1 MEINKKSILRSSEIM
16 NKRELCQRL
25 SIGKAQSWFVLVE
38 SPQAVVATS
47 QSFTDEDI
55 GVLKT
60 RHRIQNNELFSY
72 FSFWLLEMFSQFQEK
87 LCNRFS
93 NVFYKTKLR
102 KMLATIKGVFVFV
115 VANWSSQHHLI
126 PLSSVTIND
135 NKDSQI

>member
-1 MEINKKSILRSSEIM
+1 MYRPPVTIGLLHYSNDRANFKSLQMEINKKSILRSSEIM
-16 NKRELCQRL
+16 NKREL
-25 SIGKAQSWFVLVE
+25 WVE

-87 LCNRFS
+87 QTFQRVLQ
-93 NVFYKTKLR
+93 K
-102 KMLATIKGVFVFV
+102 
-115 VANWSSQHHLI
+115 
-126 PLSSVTIND
+126 
-135 NKDSQI
+135 